1 MRLAMKFNRI
11 HGQPRADLGQFGVF
25 HQTKSQSDL
34 SRVKAKSEEELARDI
49 ADDPDFSNEAEDW
62 YVNAEL
68 IMPTPKRLLSLRLDS
83 DIIDWFKG
91 QGPGYQT
98 RMNAVLRAF
107 VKQAGR
113 RRV

>member
-1 MRLAMKFNRI
+1 MKNVNATTINSKAELDASR
-11 HGQPRADLGQFGVF
+11 D
-25 HQTKSQSDL
+25 QTKSQSDL
-34 SRVKAKSEEELARDI
+34 SRVRAKSEEELARDI

-68 IMPTPKRLLSLRLDS
+68 IMPTPKKLLSLRLDS

-98 RMNAVLRAF
+98 KMNAVLRAF
-107 VKQAGR
+107 VKQAER
-113 RRV
+113 KRA